1 MPRVQRMD
9 GSVGDKDARPGVQVQ
24 ALPVRQRPS
33 VLLERGRG
41 EVPAEWP
48 FPTYR
53 GQPLRAPRQE
63 TRTERLNKLEDA
75 LL

>member
-1 MPRVQRMD
+1 MPRVQRMVR
-9 GSVGDKDARPGVQVQ
+9 SAGDKDARPGVQVPT
-24 ALPVRQRPS
+24 LPVRQRPS
-33 VLLERGRG
+33 VFLERGRG

-53 GQPLRAPRQE
+53 GQPIRPLRQE